1 MIRNWILTAAVL
13 LTPLG
18 AAADSYPAR
27 PVRMVVT
34 YAAGGVTDAIAR
46 ALATRLSES
55 MGQQFV
61 VDNRPGG
68 SGNIGSENV
77 ARSAPDGYTIL
88 FGASGPQAA
97 NVALFSKLPY
107 DPVKDLVP
115 VALVALSSV
124 VLVVQSD
131 SAYQRIP
138 DLIAAAKAHPGTM
151 NFGSAG
157 AGGTPHLAGEL
168 FKAQAGIDMVHVP
181 YKGDAPALADLM
193 GGQITM
199 HFPGTASA
207 MGLIRAGKV
216 RALGISSA
224 RRSASMPDV
233 PAIREFVDGYE
244 LLGWFGLFL
253 PANAPKQLVNQL
265 NEEVLK
271 VLRDPKLK
279 AQFEKM
285 GIDAPDPLTPSQ
297 FQAFQIAEIR
307 KLSQLIR
314 RANVKL
320 D

>member
-1 MIRNWILTAAVL
+1 MRSWILMVAVL
-13 LTPLG
+13 LTPFG
-18 AAADSYPAR
+18 AAADSYPVR

-55 MGQQFV
+55 MGQQFI

-68 SGNIGSENV
+68 SGNIGSEKV
-77 ARSAPDGYTIL
+77 ARSTPDGYTIL

-124 VLVVQSD
+124 VLVVKSD
-131 SAYQRIP
+131 SPYQRIP
-138 DLIAAAKAHPGTM
+138 DLVAAAKAHPGTM

-207 MGLIRAGKV
+207 VALIQAGKV

-224 RRSASMPDV
+224 RRSTSMPDV
-233 PAIREFVDGYE
+233 PAIKEFVDGYE
-244 LLGWFGLFL
+244 LLGWFGIFL
-253 PANAPKQLVNQL
+253 PANAPKQLVGQL

-271 VLRDPKLK
+271 ALRDPKLR
-279 AQFEKM
+279 AQFERM
-285 GIDAPDPLTPSQ
+285 GIDAPDPLSPSQ
-297 FQAFQIAEIR
+297 FQAFQISEIR

-314 RANVKL
+314 QANVKL